1 MKIYL
6 CNAKN
11 KQFSININE
20 AIRAFLNSYFFLQK
34 DFARNKSTKN
44 TKKHQKHQNAQ
55 KAPKSTKKNK
65 NATKK
70 KQKTQIS
77 EQKFEMCL
85 KTYEWKKV
93 TYSLISVLVFFCA
106 RKEKK

>member
-20 AIRAFLNSYFFLQK
+20 AIRAFLNSYFFFTKRFCTQQK
-34 DFARNKSTKN
+34 H
-44 TKKHQKHQNAQ
+44 KKHQKT
-55 KAPKSTKKNK
+55 PRSTKKNK

-70 KQKTQIS
+70 KHKTQIS

-85 KTYEWKKV
+85 KTSEWKKV
-93 TYSLISVLVFFCA
+93 TYSLISVFVFFCA
-106 RKEKK
+106 REEEK